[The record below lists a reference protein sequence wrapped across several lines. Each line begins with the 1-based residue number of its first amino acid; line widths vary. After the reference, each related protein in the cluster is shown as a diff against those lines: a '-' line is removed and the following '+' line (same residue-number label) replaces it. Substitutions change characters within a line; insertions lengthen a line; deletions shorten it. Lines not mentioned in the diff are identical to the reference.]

1 MEMKM
6 KYVILSMLIAAGL
19 FLGACQK
26 KGDSEPLPGKNPIP
40 TLPAK

>member
-6 KYVILSMLIAAGL
+6 KYVVLSMLIATGL

-26 KGDSEPLPGKNPIP
+26 KGGGEPLPNPIP
-40 TLPAK
+40 TLPSK